1 MSKLRKRLTIIL
13 LAVFA
18 SLLTVAVTGFTT
30 KAKAAD
36 INLDGETFEIADKV
50 SLKLNEDGGMRW
62 ILKVSDNVYNYV
74 KDTEGVE
81 MGFVIAPKVLMDRA
95 NGDYYGMA
103 QRILIPIDLTKG
115 YQDTGT
121 TDTDWYFNGC
131 VVKMNDVNRKYDYT
145 AAAYIK
151 SGDTILKQTTINTN
165 SVNNFY
171 NVANKSILYSVEDY
185 SEKMLGLE
193 SYNWLGTENYPIMVS
208 DAAQYETL
216 KSRQTNGFQDKY
228 YEFSSDLDY
237 KADDF
242 SELGNNISRYGVET
256 APVSKKGLAYTGSAQ
271 KLVEA
276 GVAVGTN
283 CKILYKLGDGEWSET
298 TPAATNAG
306 EYTIYYKG
314 VSGSLETAEKS
325 VTVIVDKAKN
335 AITYDTDANGDIVGL
350 DFVYGNKPNETSAKA
365 IAGDITYTYTLVSK
379 NSTGNVV
386 EPDVNAKYL
395 PWSDDNISGIYKCLI
410 TASETENYKAVVA
423 DRWVRVHKAENAI
436 TYDTDEND
444 NILSLD
450 FTFGEKPI
458 QSTAKSIAGDLT
470 YTYTK
475 VNTDSWGS
483 VAEPDAN
490 AKYLPWSDDNT
501 PGVYKCL
508 ITAAETDNYK
518 SVVSDR
524 WVRFHKRELDENGVK
539 YAYNTNAGV
548 YYVSHY
554 EGSSTEITVP
564 DTFNDGANGEK
575 AVKYVG
581 FEAFKDN
588 AIITKVILPSSVDS
602 LEGSA
607 FLGCTNLEYVSM
619 TGVKT
624 MNWASVYNKKDGDN
638 NFRNCNK
645 LRNVI
650 IGSTLSSNC
659 GQFNSEAVPEPTI
672 LEFFVNGTAGNP
684 NLEGNNA
691 LWTGNVYYKADD
703 TATVKCMQWKFGENG
718 EIVKGASSHTFVDGK
733 CSGCGK
739 VQTEGL
745 LYALDEEQDCYYV
758 SGYNGSDKE
767 IYVLSEYNGKPV
779 TYIKNSAFFEKT
791 DITKVILPTS
801 IKRLDGGVFQGCGNL
816 EYVSMLG
823 IEEML
828 FAQIDVPYSDAKV
841 TTNNNFI
848 GCTKLT
854 VLIVGEKFNLHPSG
868 ESYEQQFLSQG
879 NPACIDVYVY
889 GTSVVNCSNGS
900 DDKNGLLTGNVY
912 YYSETESENSWR
924 YVDGVATKW

>member
-62 ILKVSDNVYNYV
+62 ILKVSDNLYNYV

-103 QRILIPIDLTKG
+103 QRILIPIEIAKG
-115 YQDTGT
+115 YQDTET

-193 SYNWLGTENYPIMVS
+193 SYNWLGTEEFPIKV
-208 DAAQYETL
+208 DAADQYNSLVEKINAGRDFSDKIIEIGKSVDRSGATL
-216 KSRQTNGFQDKY
+216 NEGYALPTGTREVCDGDAHAYTNGICVNCNKLQTVGVQYLENADKGVCY
-228 YEFSSDLDY
+228 VAGYTGLDKEVYVLSEYNGKPVTYVKSEAFANKKITKVVLPASITSLEGSVFYNCANLEYVSMVGVGDLNYASPYNGAGRDNNFRNCVNL
-237 KADDF
+237 KIAVVSNSLHSNVQQFFADTAPETKILDFYVYGASGAPVF
-242 SELGNNISRYGVET
+242 SEGTNQNLLSGTVYYKVDDAATVKCLQWKYGADGEIVKGASGHNFIDGKCSLCGGYDAMGIAYVYNEAKDCYYVGNNKSLNASVVKIFGKYDD
-256 APVSKKGLAYTGSAQ
+256 
-271 KLVEA
+271 
-276 GVAVGTN
+276 GT
-283 CKILYKLGDGEWSET
+283 
-298 TPAATNAG
+298 
-306 EYTIYYKG
+306 
-314 VSGSLETAEKS
+314 
-325 VTVIVDKAKN
+325 
-335 AITYDTDANGDIVGL
+335 
-350 DFVYGNKPNETSAKA
+350 
-365 IAGDITYTYTLVSK
+365 
-379 NSTGNVV
+379 
-386 EPDVNAKYL
+386 
-395 PWSDDNISGIYKCLI
+395 
-410 TASETENYKAVVA
+410 
-423 DRWVRVHKAENAI
+423 H
-436 TYDTDEND
+436 
-444 NILSLD
+444 
-450 FTFGEKPI
+450 GEKNVTYI
-458 QSTAKSIAGDLT
+458 TTGAFEGNTA
-470 YTYTK
+470 
-475 VNTDSWGS
+475 
-483 VAEPDAN
+483 
-490 AKYLPWSDDNT
+490 
-501 PGVYKCL
+501 
-508 ITAAETDNYK
+508 
-518 SVVSDR
+518 
-524 WVRFHKRELDENGVK
+524 
-539 YAYNTNAGV
+539 
-548 YYVSHY
+548 
-554 EGSSTEITVP
+554 
-564 DTFNDGANGEK
+564 
-575 AVKYVG
+575 
-581 FEAFKDN
+581 
-588 AIITKVILPSSVDS
+588 ITKVILPDSVKS
-602 LEGSA
+602 LDGGV
-607 FLGCTNLEYVSM
+607 FQGCSNLEYVSM
-619 TGVKT
+619 TGIE
-624 MNWASVYNKKDGDN
+624 NLDYNGSASGYGTDRGN
-638 NFRNCNK
+638 NFMNCTALK
-645 LRNVI
+645 YVI
-650 IGSTLSSNC
+650 LSPAFTTNCQQFFLNGSN
-659 GQFNSEAVPEPTI
+659 PEKAI
-672 LEFFVNGTAGNP
+672 LDIYVNAASGTP
-684 NLEGNNA
+684 NFGGANTNL
-691 LWTGNVYYKADD
+691 LTGNVYHKVDD
-703 TATVKCMQWKFGENG
+703 TATVKCMQWKFGKNG

-779 TYIKNSAFFEKT
+779 TYIKNSAFFENT
-791 DITKVILPTS
+791 DITKAILPTS

>member
-62 ILKVSDNVYNYV
+62 VLKVSDNVYNYV
-74 KDTEGVE
+74 KGTDGVE

-103 QRILIPIDLTKG
+103 QRILIPIEIAKG
-115 YQDTGT
+115 YQNTGT

-151 SGDTILKQTTINTN
+151 SGDTVLKQTTINTN

-171 NVANKSILYSVEDY
+171 NVANKSILYSGEDY
-185 SEKMLGLE
+185 SEKMFNLA
-193 SYNWLGTENYPIMVS
+193 SYDWLGTEEFPIKV
-208 DAAQYETL
+208 DAADQYNSLVEKINAGRDFSDKIIEIGKSVDRSGATL
-216 KSRQTNGFQDKY
+216 NEGYALPTGTREVCDGDAHAYTNGICVNCNKLQTV
-228 YEFSSDLDY
+228 
-237 KADDF
+237 
-242 SELGNNISRYGVET
+242 GV
-256 APVSKKGLAYTGSAQ
+256 Q
-271 KLVEA
+271 
-276 GVAVGTN
+276 
-283 CKILYKLGDGEWSET
+283 
-298 TPAATNAG
+298 
-306 EYTIYYKG
+306 
-314 VSGSLETAEKS
+314 
-325 VTVIVDKAKN
+325 
-335 AITYDTDANGDIVGL
+335 
-350 DFVYGNKPNETSAKA
+350 
-365 IAGDITYTYTLVSK
+365 
-379 NSTGNVV
+379 
-386 EPDVNAKYL
+386 YL
-395 PWSDDNISGIYKCLI
+395 
-410 TASETENYKAVVA
+410 
-423 DRWVRVHKAENAI
+423 ENA
-436 TYDTDEND
+436 D
-444 NILSLD
+444 
-450 FTFGEKPI
+450 K
-458 QSTAKSIAGDLT
+458 
-470 YTYTK
+470 
-475 VNTDSWGS
+475 
-483 VAEPDAN
+483 
-490 AKYLPWSDDNT
+490 
-501 PGVYKCL
+501 
-508 ITAAETDNYK
+508 
-518 SVVSDR
+518 
-524 WVRFHKRELDENGVK
+524 
-539 YAYNTNAGV
+539 GV
-548 YYVSHY
+548 YYVAGYTGLDKEVYILSEY
-554 EGSSTEITVP
+554 NGKPVTYVKSEAFANKKITKVVLPASITSLEGSVFYNCANLEYVSMVGVGDLNYASPYNGAGRDNNFRNCVNLKIAVVSNSLHSNVQQFFADTAPETKILDFYVYGASGTPVFSEGTNQNLLSGTVYYKVDNAATVKCLQWKYGADGEIVKGASGH
-564 DTFNDGANGEK
+564 DYVGGKCSICGSYDAMGIAYVYNEAKDCYYVGNNKSLNASVVKIFGKYDDGTHGEK
-575 AVKYVG
+575 NVTYITTGA
-581 FEAFKDN
+581 FEGNTA
-588 AIITKVILPSSVDS
+588 ITKVILPDSVKS
-602 LEGSA
+602 LDGGV
-607 FLGCTNLEYVSM
+607 FQGCSNLEYVSM
-619 TGVKT
+619 TGIE
-624 MNWASVYNKKDGDN
+624 NLDYNGSASGYGTDRGN
-638 NFRNCNK
+638 NFMNCTALK
-645 LRNVI
+645 YVI
-650 IGSTLSSNC
+650 LSPAFTTNCQQFFLHGSN
-659 GQFNSEAVPEPTI
+659 PEKAI
-672 LEFFVNGTAGNP
+672 LDIYVNAARGTP
-684 NLEGNNA
+684 NFGGANTNL
-691 LWTGNVYYKADD
+691 LTGNVYHKVDD

-767 IYVLSEYNGKPV
+767 IYVLSEYNGNPV
-779 TYIKNSAFFEKT
+779 TYIKNSAFFENT

-912 YYSETESENSWR
+912 YYSETERSGSWR

>member
-74 KDTEGVE
+74 KNTDGVE
-81 MGFVIAPKVLMDRA
+81 MGFVIAPKVLMDKA
-95 NGDYYGMA
+95 TGGDYYGMA

-151 SGDTILKQTTINTN
+151 SGDTVLKQTTINTN

-171 NVANKSILYSVEDY
+171 NVANKSMLYSVEDY
-185 SEKMLGLE
+185 SEKMFNLA
-193 SYNWLGTENYPIMVS
+193 SYNWLGTEEFPIKV
-208 DAAQYETL
+208 DAADQYNSLVEKINAGRDFSDKIIEIGKSVDRGGATL
-216 KSRQTNGFQDKY
+216 NEGYALPTGTREVCDGDAHAYTNGICVNCNKLQTV
-228 YEFSSDLDY
+228 
-237 KADDF
+237 
-242 SELGNNISRYGVET
+242 GV
-256 APVSKKGLAYTGSAQ
+256 Q
-271 KLVEA
+271 
-276 GVAVGTN
+276 
-283 CKILYKLGDGEWSET
+283 
-298 TPAATNAG
+298 
-306 EYTIYYKG
+306 
-314 VSGSLETAEKS
+314 
-325 VTVIVDKAKN
+325 
-335 AITYDTDANGDIVGL
+335 
-350 DFVYGNKPNETSAKA
+350 
-365 IAGDITYTYTLVSK
+365 
-379 NSTGNVV
+379 
-386 EPDVNAKYL
+386 YL
-395 PWSDDNISGIYKCLI
+395 
-410 TASETENYKAVVA
+410 
-423 DRWVRVHKAENAI
+423 ENA
-436 TYDTDEND
+436 D
-444 NILSLD
+444 
-450 FTFGEKPI
+450 K
-458 QSTAKSIAGDLT
+458 
-470 YTYTK
+470 
-475 VNTDSWGS
+475 
-483 VAEPDAN
+483 
-490 AKYLPWSDDNT
+490 
-501 PGVYKCL
+501 
-508 ITAAETDNYK
+508 
-518 SVVSDR
+518 
-524 WVRFHKRELDENGVK
+524 
-539 YAYNTNAGV
+539 GV
-548 YYVSHY
+548 YYVAGYTGLDKEVYVLSEY
-554 EGSSTEITVP
+554 NGKPVTYVKSEAFANKKITKVVLPASIASLEGSVFYNCANLEYVSMVGVGDLNYASPYNGAGRDNNFRNCVNLKIAVVSNSLHSNVQQFFADTAPETKILDFYVYGASGAPVFSEGTNQNLLSGTVYYKVDDAATVKCLQWKYGADGEIVKGASGH
-564 DTFNDGANGEK
+564 DYVGGKCSICGSYDAMGIAYVYNEAKDCYYVGNNKSLNASVVKIFGKYDDGTHGEK
-575 AVKYVG
+575 NVTYITTGA
-581 FEAFKDN
+581 FEGNTA
-588 AIITKVILPSSVDS
+588 ITKVILPDSVKS
-602 LEGSA
+602 LDGGV
-607 FLGCTNLEYVSM
+607 FQGCSNLEYVSM
-619 TGVKT
+619 TGVE
-624 MNWASVYNKKDGDN
+624 NLDYNGSASGYGTDRGN
-638 NFRNCNK
+638 NFMNCTALK
-645 LRNVI
+645 YVI
-650 IGSTLSSNC
+650 LSPAFTTNCQQFFLNGSN
-659 GQFNSEAVPEPTI
+659 PEKAI
-672 LEFFVNGTAGNP
+672 LDIYVNAASGTP
-684 NLEGNNA
+684 NFGGANTNL
-691 LWTGNVYYKADD
+691 LTGNVYHKVDD
-703 TATVKCMQWKFGENG
+703 AATVKCLQWKYGADG

-779 TYIKNSAFFEKT
+779 TYIKNSAFFENT

-912 YYSETESENSWR
+912 YYSETSAANSWR
-924 YVDGVATKW
+924 YVDGIATKW

>member
-74 KDTEGVE
+74 KGTSGVE

-103 QRILIPIDLTKG
+103 QRILIPIDIAKG
-115 YQDTGT
+115 YQDTET

-151 SGDTILKQTTINTN
+151 SGDTVLKQTTINTN

-193 SYNWLGTENYPIMVS
+193 SYRWLGTEEFPIKV
-208 DAAQYETL
+208 DAADQYNSLVEKINAGRDFSDKIIEIGKSVDRSGATL
-216 KSRQTNGFQDKY
+216 NEGYALPTGTREVCDGDAHAYTNGICVNCNKLQTVGVQYLENADKGVCY
-228 YEFSSDLDY
+228 VAGYTGLDKEVYVLSEYNGKPVTYVKSEAFANKKITKVVLPASITSLEGSVFYNCANLEYVSMVGVGDLNYASPYNGAGRDNNFRNCVNL
-237 KADDF
+237 KIAVVSNSLHSNVQQFFADTAPETKILDFYVYGASGAPVF
-242 SELGNNISRYGVET
+242 SEGTNQNLLSGTVYYKVDDAATVKCLQWKYGADGEIVKGASGHDYVGGKCSICGSYDAMGIAYVYNEAKDCYYVGNNKSLNASVVKIFGKYDD
-256 APVSKKGLAYTGSAQ
+256 
-271 KLVEA
+271 
-276 GVAVGTN
+276 GT
-283 CKILYKLGDGEWSET
+283 
-298 TPAATNAG
+298 
-306 EYTIYYKG
+306 
-314 VSGSLETAEKS
+314 
-325 VTVIVDKAKN
+325 
-335 AITYDTDANGDIVGL
+335 
-350 DFVYGNKPNETSAKA
+350 
-365 IAGDITYTYTLVSK
+365 
-379 NSTGNVV
+379 
-386 EPDVNAKYL
+386 
-395 PWSDDNISGIYKCLI
+395 
-410 TASETENYKAVVA
+410 
-423 DRWVRVHKAENAI
+423 H
-436 TYDTDEND
+436 
-444 NILSLD
+444 
-450 FTFGEKPI
+450 GEKNVTYI
-458 QSTAKSIAGDLT
+458 TTGAFEGNTA
-470 YTYTK
+470 
-475 VNTDSWGS
+475 
-483 VAEPDAN
+483 
-490 AKYLPWSDDNT
+490 
-501 PGVYKCL
+501 
-508 ITAAETDNYK
+508 
-518 SVVSDR
+518 
-524 WVRFHKRELDENGVK
+524 
-539 YAYNTNAGV
+539 
-548 YYVSHY
+548 
-554 EGSSTEITVP
+554 
-564 DTFNDGANGEK
+564 
-575 AVKYVG
+575 
-581 FEAFKDN
+581 
-588 AIITKVILPSSVDS
+588 ITKVILPDCVKS
-602 LEGSA
+602 LDGGV
-607 FLGCTNLEYVSM
+607 FQGCSNLEYVSM
-619 TGVKT
+619 TGVE
-624 MNWASVYNKKDGDN
+624 NLDYNGSASGYGTDRGN
-638 NFRNCNK
+638 NFMNCTALK
-645 LRNVI
+645 YVI
-650 IGSTLSSNC
+650 LSPAFTTNCQQFFLHGSN
-659 GQFNSEAVPEPTI
+659 PEKAI
-672 LEFFVNGTAGNP
+672 LDIYVNAASGTP
-684 NLEGNNA
+684 NFGGANTNL
-691 LWTGNVYYKADD
+691 LTGNVYHKVDD
-703 TATVKCMQWKFGENG
+703 TATVKCMQWKFGEKG

-779 TYIKNSAFFEKT
+779 TYIKNSAFFENT
-791 DITKVILPTS
+791 DITKAILPTS

-868 ESYEQQFLSQG
+868 ESYEQQFFSQG